1 MKNKIQ
7 NMVEKFKKFWG
18 NFFIRSV
25 VLLITSVAADLALII
40 YYCIGLS
47 INFAGGTW
55 YTGQICFYA
64 LLSAARVLLLIFFV
78 KTIHKDEEK
87 AHVAAAICTVCFLIL
102 LGIEMILLAN
112 LIYKNNIPLPGTNII
127 IFINGSYII
136 AKMIISLT
144 GGVRYRGTLQRQ
156 TTLFCCKKYLSRAEG
171 LFLFY
176 VLYGKL
182 IELYQWKNDYDL
194 ILSNYM
200 AGILVGAYT
209 IFLGGLLLYKVIRS
223 LKYCTGD
230 IQD

>member
-1 MKNKIQ
+1 MKNRVKDI
-7 NMVEKFKKFWG
+7 VEKFKILWDD
-18 NFFIRSV
+18 FFIRSV
-25 VLLITSVAADLALII
+25 VLLAASIFADIALII
-40 YYCIGLS
+40 YNCISLS
-47 INFAGGTW
+47 HNSASATW
-55 YTGQICFYA
+55 YTGQICFYS
-64 LLSAARVLLLIFFV
+64 LLFAARATLLIFFA
-78 KTIHKDEEK
+78 KNKHKNEEK
-87 AHVAAAICTVCFLIL
+87 VYVAAAICTIGFLVL

-112 LIYKNNIPLPGTNII
+112 LIYKNNIPLAGTNII
-127 IFINGSYII
+127 ILINGSYII
-136 AKMIISLT
+136 AKMITSLT
-144 GGVRYRGTLQRQ
+144 GGVRYRGTLQRK

-230 IQD
+230 IKD